1 MLWFKSNKLID
12 EFSTRLATDLA
23 QRYPPEL
30 ENDATRKRNPE
41 RLAKAFDSTFNRA
54 IDFQRER
61 KLGVYGKARLGNS
74 FRWKLK
80 ELGYPEDLIELATK
94 ALIHFVSAAAPVTG
108 RCHHPQRARRRRDD
122 P

>member
-1 MLWFKSNKLID
+1 MAWFKSNKVID
-12 EFSTRLATDLA
+12 EFSTTLALDLA

-30 ENDATRKRNPE
+30 ANDATKKRNPE

-54 IDFQRER
+54 IDFQQER
-61 KLGVYGKARLGNS
+61 KLGVYGKARLGNT

-94 ALIHFVSAAAPVTG
+94 SLIHFVSA
-108 RCHHPQRARRRRDD
+108 QRSR
-122 P
+122 

>member
-1 MLWFKSNKLID
+1 MLWFRSNKLID

-41 RLAKAFDSTFNRA
+41 RLARAFDSTFNRA

-94 ALIHFVSAAAPVTG
+94 ALIHFVSV
-108 RCHHPQRARRRRDD
+108 QR